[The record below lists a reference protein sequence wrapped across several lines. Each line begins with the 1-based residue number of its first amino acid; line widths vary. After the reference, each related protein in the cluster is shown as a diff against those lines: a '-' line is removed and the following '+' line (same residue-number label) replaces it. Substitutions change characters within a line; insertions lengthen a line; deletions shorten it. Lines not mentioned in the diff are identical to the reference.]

1 MDNELTNRLHGVEQR
16 LAVHSRTAKPAG
28 LTEPDEGGTER
39 WEAGQVWAHVAEF
52 VPYWHGQLEK
62 VVSGFRGAP
71 VPFGRTKTDAGRI
84 GAIEENRNEPI
95 AAHMAATHASLEALE
110 GYVGRLSAANW
121 AAVGM
126 HPIRGEMSVEQ
137 ILKTFAVDHLEEHA
151 DQLDGLSAA
160 L

>member
-16 LAVHSRTAKPAG
+16 LAAHSRTAKPAG

-39 WEAGQVWAHVAEF
+39 WEAGQVWAHIAEF

-62 VVSGFRGAP
+62 VVSGSRGAP

-160 L
+160 H